1 MIILDEVAKKLQD
14 ILNGVDSETNTT
26 LTNPLSGTYYFV
38 VNTVGFHIDSLVE
51 KDRNKN
57 FIPVFIDTMG
67 GQFNP
72 VKGIEQGTFSYPIAI
87 YYPVRF
93 KNDFYAL
100 GDFLVKAFVGSKLN
114 YGTVSGSAISNIS
127 GLSSGEIQN
136 LDFKQFKDWTQT
148 NFKLPI
154 EKMEP
159 YMSMECTLYL
169 TTAKTGLLFGN
180 DIKLDLKFSKSS
192 NESYTLEDVEWDG
205 ASLQSTTQAAS
216 EQEEGTNES
225 TSFPFGNAMTPS
237 FKIYPNFDL
246 LAKNETTKYF
256 YRELMKVWLAG
267 GIQTLDIEVTIT
279 FGPAAYGLT
288 YTRKCYI
295 QSNMS
300 PFEKG
305 QLLSLTLTF
314 ANKTQDEVV
323 SNNA

>member
-14 ILNGVDSETNTT
+14 ILNGVDSETSTT

-169 TTAKTGLLFGN
+169 TTAKAGLLFGN
-180 DIKLDLKFSKSS
+180 DVKLDLTFTKPNS
-192 NESYTLEDVEWDG
+192 ETYTLEDIDWDG
-205 ASLQSTTQAAS
+205 GSLQSNTQATS

-225 TSFPFGNAMTPS
+225 TSIPLGNAMSTS

-256 YRELMKVWLAG
+256 YRELLSAWLSGDSQA
-267 GIQTLDIEVTIT
+267 LDIDLTINI
-279 FGPAAYGLT
+279 GPAELGLT
-288 YTRKCYI
+288 YTRKCFI
-295 QSNMS
+295 QSNMV

-305 QLLSLTLTF
+305 QLVALTLTF
-314 ANKTQDEVV
+314 AKKTQI
-323 SNNA
+323 S